1 MTFSSIMTLLS
12 YAAITY
18 AASLLSLLFPEIIA
32 PIIEI
37 LDPPI
42 AQADKFHSIACSAH
56 SSIVRIS
63 PCQDLLLLSP
73 DSYIVNRPDSYSIN
87 RPNSIL
93 IPNHEFDSPPS
104 FPTHLTKYPINIYN
118 RIWVTA
124 PGALPS
130 NPSKTLQYHLITYMS
145 TKLIIGLL

>member
-1 MTFSSIMTLLS
+1 MILFSYLAFIST
-12 YAAITY
+12 
-18 AASLLSLLFPEIIA
+18 ASLLSLIFPEIIA

-37 LDPPI
+37 LNIDRVLNLPI
-42 AQADKFHSIACSAH
+42 TQANRYHSVACSAH
-56 SSIVRIS
+56 SSMARIS
-63 PCQDLLLLSP
+63 PPQDLLLLSP
-73 DSYIVNRPDSYSIN
+73 DNFYIN
-87 RPNSIL
+87 RPSQIL

-130 NPSKTLQYHLITYMS
+130 NPSTTLQYHLITYIRTQLM
-145 TKLIIGLL
+145 IGLL

>member
-1 MTFSSIMTLLS
+1 MTLLS
-12 YAAITY
+12 YAAIIY
-18 AASLLSLLFPEIIA
+18 AASLISLLFPEIIA

-37 LDPPI
+37 LDPSI
-42 AQADKFHSIACSAH
+42 AQTDKYHSIACSAH
-56 SSIVRIS
+56 SSIARIS

-73 DSYIVNRPDSYSIN
+73 DSYIVNRPDSYTVN
-87 RPNSIL
+87 RANSIL

-104 FPTHLTKYPINIYN
+104 FPTHLTKYPINMYN

-130 NPSKTLQYHLITYMS
+130 NPSKTLQYHLITYIS